1 MLWTN
6 YHLGSPVVLR
16 MHLGM
21 HESGALE
28 PVLKLCEGKQS
39 SVRKWAVSSCALN
52 ASSQGKQR
60 AFIIRRERPRTIGIV
75 TYLLTYNERLFVT
88 ALMASQH
95 VFTNVYATRL
105 RARTAKARQTA
116 EKTANAIASAM
127 SIEGVPVPS
136 KPKRNRSTCQVIGL
150 NIAAVWNH
158 EGSPSSG

>member
-1 MLWTN
+1 
-6 YHLGSPVVLR
+6 
-16 MHLGM
+16 M
-21 HESGALE
+21 HESGTLE
-28 PVLKLCEGKQS
+28 PVLKLCEGVAIIS
-39 SVRKWAVSSCALN
+39 SKMGCLVVCAD

-60 AFIIRRERPRTIGIV
+60 ALFIRRERPRTIGIV

-116 EKTANAIASAM
+116 EKTANAIASVM

-136 KPKRNRSTCQVIGL
+136 KPNRNRSTCQVIGL